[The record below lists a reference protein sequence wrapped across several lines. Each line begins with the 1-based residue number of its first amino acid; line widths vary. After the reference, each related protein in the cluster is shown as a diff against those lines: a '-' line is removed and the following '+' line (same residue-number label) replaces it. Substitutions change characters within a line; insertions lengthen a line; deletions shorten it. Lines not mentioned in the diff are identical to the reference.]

1 VCAIHVRREGWDG
14 DAVTPGGTRRE
25 RRGII
30 DLSHRER
37 QRKGKHHATRRDE
50 RHHRGTPKQRRSG
63 ARGEEL
69 AAARAKMR
77 VRHSYAQRGLGW
89 RHRHA
94 RRCVLMG
101 TAGAACGDATTEEER
116 RGGGATRT
124 TPTANGPHRG
134 GSTKEAGEKNGERG
148 GGGQRIRE
156 IAGRSRGDGG
166 RVPNRRHGAHG
177 ATCIERALPEEAID
191 RKGGGREGARA
202 AGNKRHQGGERRG
215 LEEVHVGLAMEKSGR
230 CRCD

>member
-1 VCAIHVRREGWDG
+1 
-14 DAVTPGGTRRE
+14 
-25 RRGII
+25 
-30 DLSHRER
+30 
-37 QRKGKHHATRRDE
+37 
-50 RHHRGTPKQRRSG
+50 
-63 ARGEEL
+63 
-69 AAARAKMR
+69 MR

-116 RGGGATRT
+116 RGGATRT

-148 GGGQRIRE
+148 GGGQRVRE

-215 LEEVHVGLAMEKSGR
+215 GEEVQDGMAMEKSGR